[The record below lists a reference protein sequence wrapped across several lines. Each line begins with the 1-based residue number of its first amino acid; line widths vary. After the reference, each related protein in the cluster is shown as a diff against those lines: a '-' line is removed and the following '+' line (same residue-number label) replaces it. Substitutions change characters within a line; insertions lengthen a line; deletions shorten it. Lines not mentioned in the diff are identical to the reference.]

1 QHQLQCPWRADRV
14 HAARRAALLPGDGHG
29 CSGPWGFSCPQT
41 GAGQKQVGR
50 KTGPASCPVFTRL
63 RTGTHQALAR
73 IVLMWND
80 IPWNPTRRTLRQFA
94 VLWLLFFGLL
104 TLYQVT
110 MHDGRD
116 FTPALV
122 LGVLGVLL
130 GPLGIVRPEFFR
142 PLFVGSMVAAFPFN
156 YVTSRLILGLIFYC
170 LFMSF

>member
-1 QHQLQCPWRADRV
+1 
-14 HAARRAALLPGDGHG
+14 
-29 CSGPWGFSCPQT
+29 
-41 GAGQKQVGR
+41 
-50 KTGPASCPVFTRL
+50 
-63 RTGTHQALAR
+63 
-73 IVLMWND
+73 MWND

-156 YVTSRLILGLIFYC
+156 YVTSRLILGLIFYGMFMPLGL
-170 LFMSF
+170 LFRLARRDSLGRRFCPEQGSYWTAKPVAENPRSYLRQF